1 MHVTV
6 LTTVVFFDQLLT
18 SPFLFQLQ
26 VANLLSNVF
35 KLLMTHK
42 VRSCHCL
49 PSAAGS
55 YLGRQKYWDHKG
67 QLKWGAVTSEVNV
80 KEGS

>member
-1 MHVTV
+1 MHLTV
-6 LTTVVFFDQLLT
+6 LTTVFFDQLLT

-42 VRSCHCL
+42 VRSSRCL

-55 YLGRQKYWDHKG
+55 YLGRQKYWDHEG
-67 QLKWGAVTSEVNV
+67 QSKWGAVTSEMNV
-80 KEGS
+80 KEGD